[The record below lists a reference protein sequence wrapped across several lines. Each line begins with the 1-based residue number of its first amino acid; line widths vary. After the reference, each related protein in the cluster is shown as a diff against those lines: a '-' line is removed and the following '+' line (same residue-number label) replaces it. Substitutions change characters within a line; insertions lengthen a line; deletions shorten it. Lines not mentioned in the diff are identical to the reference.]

1 MRKVFIEG
9 ATTAEGVEQCP
20 WSAAVVAVEGGCM
33 CFESWDE
40 YKVWCNQN

>member
-9 ATTAEGVEQCP
+9 ATTAQGIEQFP
-20 WSAAVVAVEGGCM
+20 WAAAVVEVEGGCM

-40 YKVWCNQN
+40 YKIWCNQK